1 MFSED
6 EIEDILLDELA
17 KSANSTN
24 VAKLRENFVKEN
36 SFIFRKG

>member
-6 EIEDILLDELA
+6 EIEDILLAELA

-24 VAKLRENFVKEN
+24 VAKLREDFVKEN